1 MKEIE
6 MVKKMWEI
14 IEDPDRLSNEEDFKF
29 VANNAQPMVD
39 ILKDSVISYLIKNG
53 IAEDKAK
60 ACIVPLIQMATMAG
74 GISFADF
81 SITEKLAEANGEKE

>member
-1 MKEIE
+1 